1 SASSAILQALGSGSG
16 IDVNGLVNQL
26 AEAQKAP
33 QQALLDQRQAV
44 NGARVSALGQM
55 ANAID
60 GFAAALRSLLD
71 SGSLYS
77 QPAVSDTSIFTA
89 TAMAGSR
96 IGNLSASITVSQVA
110 TAQTL
115 VSAPI
120 ADRTQPVGE
129 GTLTIVTGAG

>member
-1 SASSAILQALGSGSG
+1 MTTTAMTSASNANSSASSAILQALGSGSG

-96 IGNLSASITVSQVA
+96 IGNL
-110 TAQTL
+110 
-115 VSAPI
+115 
-120 ADRTQPVGE
+120 
-129 GTLTIVTGAG
+129 